1 MYAQPRGFWL
11 PKSFRFWLLSGGG
24 GGCHFQRGWQ
34 GLGLSSRSPSSWV
47 LPGAGGL
54 GQGVPGT
61 SGHHRHT
68 WSHVERVLSPPGEG
82 ETWSRPASQPWEA
95 PLGGL
100 GVPGDTPGMQPAG
113 SCLLRGVPSQG
124 HAGWPGNIFGPV
136 CPRHQV
142 PSLIPR
148 CCEGH
153 AGRERVLSPPQKLP
167 CRDLGLVSW
176 EEGTVRGQGPILA
189 PSGRGLVLPS
199 GQAGHYWEYE
209 AKPRSPPEGSPSQS
223 PRNCSGWGEPRSPN
237 PPTALLSLHSSTALG
252 DAGGHLVLPVPCP
265 QHPRVPRSPPARDG
279 PWVPPP
285 PAGLVAPVCLLEQGM
300 VPVEPLSL
308 GLFQRRRVPGC
319 LWGPPCTQEG
329 QGWGTQLEPP
339 RSWPW
344 TPSSTPG
351 GAQYPQTSHG
361 QLWPLSEPPP
371 WGQESQC
378 PPVGDAGDGTAAG
391 TGPTHC
397 PTLRLLARTA
407 QEVNIWRAGRS
418 GSTSF
423 HHPHPLGMGMEK
435 GEAEM

>member
-47 LPGAGGL
+47 LQGAGGL

-68 WSHVERVLSPPGEG
+68 WSHTEWVLSPPGEG
-82 ETWSRPASQPWEA
+82 ETRSRPASQPWEA

-285 PAGLVAPVCLLEQGM
+285 PAGLVALVCLLEQGM
-300 VPVEPLSL
+300 VPVDHGPCGAPLPGTLPAPQGASVLVGSSLYSGGSGVGDTAGTPQVLALDSQQHPGRCPVPPDQPWAALAPLRASSL
-308 GLFQRRRVPGC
+308 GTGVP
-319 LWGPPCTQEG
+319 
-329 QGWGTQLEPP
+329 
-339 RSWPW
+339 
-344 TPSSTPG
+344 
-351 GAQYPQTSHG
+351 
-361 QLWPLSEPPP
+361 
-371 WGQESQC
+371 
-378 PPVGDAGDGTAAG
+378 V
-391 TGPTHC
+391 PT
-397 PTLRLLARTA
+397 R
-407 QEVNIWRAGRS
+407 G
-418 GSTSF
+418 
-423 HHPHPLGMGMEK
+423 
-435 GEAEM
+435 